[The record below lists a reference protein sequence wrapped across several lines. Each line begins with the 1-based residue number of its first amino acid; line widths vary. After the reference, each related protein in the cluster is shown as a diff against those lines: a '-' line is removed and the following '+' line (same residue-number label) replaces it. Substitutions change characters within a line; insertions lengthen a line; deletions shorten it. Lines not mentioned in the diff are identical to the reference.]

1 MKQISEYYIL
11 TGGPGVGKTTLLKAL
26 EKESFP
32 VVNETAR
39 TVIREQIA
47 MNGDALPW
55 ENKTKYTDLLL
66 NRSLNEYHTT
76 RKKHPDSSV
85 FFDRSGI
92 DALCY
97 ASMID
102 YSPDHLIVNDILSCN
117 YNKKV
122 FILPPWREI
131 YTTDSERKQSWEEA
145 LFTYQAMKDTYL
157 KYGYTVIDVPVGS
170 VATRKEFVL
179 HQIQYENS

>member
-11 TGGPGVGKTTLLKAL
+11 TGGPGVGKTTLLGAL

-55 ENKTKYTDLLL
+55 KNKTKYTDLLL
-66 NRSLNEYHTT
+66 SRSLQEYYTA
-76 RKKHPDSSV
+76 RENYPDNNI

-102 YSPDHLIVNDILSCN
+102 YSPDPLIVREILSCN

-122 FILPPWREI
+122 FILPPWKEI
-131 YTTDSERKQSWEEA
+131 YVTDSERKQSWEEA
-145 LFTYQAMKDTYL
+145 LFTYQVMKDTYL
-157 KYGYTVIDVPVGS
+157 KYGYIVIDVPVGS

-179 HQIQYENS
+179 HQIQSEKS

>member
-11 TGGPGVGKTTLLKAL
+11 TGGPGVGKTTLLGAL

-55 ENKTKYTDLLL
+55 KNKTKYTDLLL
-66 NRSLNEYHTT
+66 NRSLQEYYTA
-76 RKKHPDSSV
+76 RKQYPENKC

-97 ASMID
+97 ASMIG
-102 YSPDHLIVNDILSCN
+102 YVPPPLIVDKVLSCT
-117 YNKKV
+117 YNKNV
-122 FILPPWREI
+122 FILPPWKEI
-131 YTTDSERKQSWEEA
+131 YVTDSERKQSWEEA
-145 LFTYQAMKDTYL
+145 LFTYQVMKDTYL
-157 KYGYTVIDVPVGS
+157 KYGYIVIDVPVGS

-179 HQIQYENS
+179 HQIQSEKS